1 MAISQ
6 QNQVQIENVANEAL
20 DTFAKVAEA
29 AQSKLNSSAQGVTPT
44 NVAVNNTFTGT
55 EAVKTQSNISV
66 EIQEGYAR
74 LCKEPAIA
82 RVVVEDDSG
91 VRHTYY
97 YCRKYTVTLHNTNIK
112 LASYLS
118 PSRVARLPSLPVG
131 EIETITLGGKDV
143 EVEVIEVARF
153 HPEYSNAEWDARN
166 SSFDGESYGP
176 ITVESLRALL
186 KKSAGDDIDES
197 LLDSLLNEET
207 DEGLIVEGLRRN
219 VIKKMGLRDQ
229 PILDQYQDEIFRLPL
244 DSQLLILGAPGT
256 GKTTTLIRRLGQKL
270 DIDFLDENEKRLV
283 QADNPT
289 GRQRHSESWVMFTP
303 TELLK
308 LYVKEAFAKE
318 GVAAPD
324 DRIRTWTS
332 FRDNLARNQ
341 FKILRSATSNSGFRM
356 DPARP
361 AGTLA
366 PDTIIRQTVF
376 FEDFDNWQREA
387 FIQEM
392 NDAARKLGKHSSPE
406 ISNFGDRAIRLIEKS
421 GTSPRPSLFAD
432 LLGLSGEIQTTL
444 GRMKEESD
452 KLIRS
457 TLNLQVNKD
466 RQFLDDLAKFL
477 ESLVESDEEPEDQE
491 ADDEDSENTPRFG
504 RQAAFTRYFQAVR
517 AVSRSKAGKR
527 KISPKSN
534 TGKILDW
541 IGDRLPQDS
550 DLLTIGESLVVQF
563 ALRWFANP
571 VRRYVDG
578 TPGRYRQ
585 FRRLRQTE
593 NRWFSQKDFNRSDL
607 HPIEVDAILLAMLQ
621 ISDEIVTGPRILSD
635 SEGPVQ
641 AIVERMEDLYQT
653 QVLVDEVTDFSPLQL
668 ACMAKLA
675 RPGIRSFFACGD
687 FNQRVTSWGTRTQ
700 TDMDWAL
707 PKIQTR
713 EITVAYRQTRNLH
726 DFARKIVEVSG
737 ETSAEVILP
746 EYAENEGVPPLL
758 AVGMD
763 NLERTS
769 KWLGERIKEIE
780 RSLHDLP
787 SIAILVNSEAEVLP
801 VAERLGG
808 VLSDLNIRVVPCPNG
823 QVRGN
828 ESEVRVFS
836 VEHIKGL
843 EFEAVFFVG
852 LDRLAEQHP
861 DLFDKYLYVGATR
874 AATYLG
880 LTCETDLPEPMNGL
894 ADLFGDSWA

>member
-1 MAISQ
+1 MAIGQ
-6 QNQVQIENVANEAL
+6 RNQIQIENVAGEVL
-20 DTFAKVAEA
+20 DTFSEVAIA
-29 AQSKLNSSAQGVTPT
+29 ATAELDSSTKGVTPT

-55 EAVKTQSNISV
+55 EAVKTQSNISRNTR
-66 EIQEGYAR
+66 EGYHL
-74 LCKEPAIA
+74 LCNEPAIA
-82 RVVVEDDSG
+82 RVVVEDEDG
-91 VRHTYY
+91 VRQTYY
-97 YCRKYTVTLHNTNIK
+97 ISRKSTVSLDNHEIK
-112 LASYLS
+112 LASYRS
-118 PSRVARLPSLPVG
+118 PVG
-131 EIETITLGGKDV
+131 RLASMPVGDGLTLPRGGETV

-153 HPEYSNAEWDARN
+153 HPNFSSGKWDARD
-166 SSFDGESYGP
+166 SSFHGETYGP

-197 LLDSLLNEET
+197 LLDSLLSKET

-283 QADNPT
+283 KADNPT
-289 GRQRHSESWVMFTP
+289 ERQRHSESWIMFTP

-318 GVAAPD
+318 GIAAPD
-324 DRIRTWTS
+324 DRIRTWEEY
-332 FRDNLARNQ
+332 RLNVARNE

-361 AGTLA
+361 AETLA
-366 PDTIIRQTVF
+366 PDTIICQTAF

-387 FIQEM
+387 FLQEM
-392 NDAARKLGKHSSPE
+392 NDAAKKLGKHSE
-406 ISNFGDRAIRLIEKS
+406 LEVSNFGDRATRFIEKS
-421 GTSPRPSLFAD
+421 GALPRPSLFAD
-432 LLGLSGEIQTTL
+432 LLELSGEIQTTL

-457 TLNLQVNKD
+457 ALNLQVNND

-477 ESLVESDEEPEDQE
+477 ESLAETDDELDDQE
-491 ADDEDSENTPRFG
+491 ADDEEVIIPKSRLN
-504 RQAAFTRYFQAVR
+504 AAATQYSQAVR
-517 AVSRSKAGKR
+517 TLSRSRARKR
-527 KISPKSN
+527 KVSSKS
-534 TGKILDW
+534 TAGQILVW
-541 IGDRLPQDS
+541 IGGRLPQDL
-550 DLLTIGESLVVQF
+550 DLLSIGESLVIQS
-563 ALRWFANP
+563 ALRWFVNP
-571 VRRYVDG
+571 VKRYVDG
-578 TPGRYRQ
+578 TPSRYRQ
-585 FRRLRQTE
+585 FRRLRQKE
-593 NRWFSQKDFNRSDL
+593 SSWFSSKDFNRTDL

-635 SEGPVQ
+635 SDSSAQ
-641 AIVERMEDLYQT
+641 AIVERMERLYQT

-687 FNQRVTSWGTRTQ
+687 FNQRVTSWGIRTQ

-713 EITVAYRQTRNLH
+713 EITVAYRQTQNLH
-726 DFARKIVEVSG
+726 DFARKIIEISG
-737 ETSAEVILP
+737 EISTEAVLP
-746 EYAENEGVPPLL
+746 KYAEDVGVPPLL
-758 AVGMD
+758 AVGID
-763 NLERTS
+763 NLERKS
-769 KWLGERIKEIE
+769 RWLEERIKEIE
-780 RSLHDLP
+780 RSLHELP
-787 SIAILVNSEAEVLP
+787 SIAILVNSEDEVLP
-801 VAERLGG
+801 VAKSLGDA
-808 VLSDLNIRVVPCPNG
+808 LSDLNIRVVACHNG

-843 EFEAVFFVG
+843 EFEAVFFVDI
-852 LDRLAEQHP
+852 DRLADQYP
-861 DLFDKYLYVGATR
+861 DLFDKFLYVGATR

-880 LTCETDLPEPMNGL
+880 LTCETSLPEPMKAL
-894 ADLFGDSWA
+894 ASLFGDSWG

>member
-6 QNQVQIENVANEAL
+6 QNQVQIENVAGEAL

-29 AQSKLNSSAQGVTPT
+29 AQSELGSSTQGVTPT

-55 EAVKTQSNISV
+55 EAVKTQSNISSNTR
-66 EIQEGYAR
+66 EGYHL

-82 RVVVEDDSG
+82 RVVVEDEDG
-91 VRHTYY
+91 VRQTYY
-97 YCRKYTVTLHNTNIK
+97 ICRKSTVSLDNHEIK
-112 LASYLS
+112 LASYRS
-118 PSRVARLPSLPVG
+118 PVG
-131 EIETITLGGKDV
+131 RLASMPVGDGLTLPRGGETV
-143 EVEVIEVARF
+143 EVEIIEVARF
-153 HPEYSNAEWDARN
+153 HPEFSNAEWDARN
-166 SSFDGESYGP
+166 SSFHGESYGP

-197 LLDSLLNEET
+197 LLDSLLSEET

-289 GRQRHSESWVMFTP
+289 GRQRHSESWIMFTP

-341 FKILRSATSNSGFRM
+341 FRILRSATSNSGFRM

-361 AGTLA
+361 AETLA

-387 FIQEM
+387 YLQEM

-406 ISNFGDRAIRLIEKS
+406 ISNFGDRAIRFIEKS

-457 TLNLQVNKD
+457 ALNLQVNKD

-477 ESLVESDEEPEDQE
+477 ESLTETDEEPEDQE
-491 ADDEDSENTPRFG
+491 ADDEDSANTPRFG
-504 RQAAFTRYFQAVR
+504 RQAAVARYLQAVR

-550 DLLTIGESLVVQF
+550 DLLTIGESLVVQS
-563 ALRWFANP
+563 ALRWFVNP

-621 ISDEIVTGPRILSD
+621 ISDEIVAGPRILSD
-635 SEGPVQ
+635 SEGPAQ
-641 AIVERMEDLYQT
+641 AIVGRMEDLYQT

-713 EITVAYRQTRNLH
+713 EITIAYRQTRNLH

-763 NLERTS
+763 DLERKS
-769 KWLGERIKEIE
+769 NWLKERIKEIE
-780 RSLHDLP
+780 RALGGLP
-787 SIAILVNSEAEVLP
+787 SIAILVNSEDEVLP
-801 VAERLGG
+801 VAESLGDT
-808 VLSDLNIRVVPCPNG
+808 LSDLNIRVVPCPNG

-880 LTCETDLPEPMNGL
+880 LTCETDLPEPMKGL
-894 ADLFGDSWA
+894 ASLFGDSWA